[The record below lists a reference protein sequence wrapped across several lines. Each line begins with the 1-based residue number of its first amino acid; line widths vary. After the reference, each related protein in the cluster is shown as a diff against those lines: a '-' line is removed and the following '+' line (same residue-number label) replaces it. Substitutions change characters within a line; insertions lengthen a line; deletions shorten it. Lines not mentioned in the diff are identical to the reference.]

1 MNSMTIAPLLYR
13 RHMPYPLT
21 HNPIAQCSHLSQN
34 LPMIARLL
42 IASRLFF
49 LAKDIETRENLSD
62 WATPLIKIMAETF
75 SHTEPVVQHVQWL
88 SHAHSDLSHQARYP
102 YFSSL
107 FIPQRLQVA
116 RGKTSYFMESMKA
129 KKYSFITN

>member
-1 MNSMTIAPLLYR
+1 MV
-13 RHMPYPLT
+13 
-21 HNPIAQCSHLSQN
+21 
-34 LPMIARLL
+34 ARLL

-49 LAKDIETRENLSD
+49 LAKDIETREDLSA

-88 SHAHSDLSHQARYP
+88 PHAHCDPSYQAQYP

-107 FIPQRLQVA
+107 FIPQRL
-116 RGKTSYFMESMKA
+116 
-129 KKYSFITN
+129 